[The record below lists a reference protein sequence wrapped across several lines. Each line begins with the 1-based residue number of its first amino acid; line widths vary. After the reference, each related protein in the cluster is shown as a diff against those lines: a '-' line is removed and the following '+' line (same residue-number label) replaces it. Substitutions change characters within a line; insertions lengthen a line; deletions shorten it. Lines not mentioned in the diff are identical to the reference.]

1 MGTRITWAVLV
12 VLYVIFFSWYTSFG
26 GPLSDEEVAYY
37 VALVENSDPTA
48 PPNESQECANFWRK
62 TPGTIS

>member
-48 PPNESQECANFWRK
+48 PPE
-62 TPGTIS
+62 